1 MTIQERQHQRRT
13 AKEKAQRKE
22 LHVKPKAKTKQ
33 MRNHLAYLL
42 STCKGEL

>member
-22 LHVKPKAKTKQ
+22 LPSKPKAKTRL

-42 STCKGEL
+42 STCKAEL